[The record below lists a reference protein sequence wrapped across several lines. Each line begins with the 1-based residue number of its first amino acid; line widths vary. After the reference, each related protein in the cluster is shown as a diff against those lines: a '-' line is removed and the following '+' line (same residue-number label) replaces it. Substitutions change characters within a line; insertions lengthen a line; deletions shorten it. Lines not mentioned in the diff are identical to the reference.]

1 MHPPGGRG
9 DAISS
14 AMPEADLTGTPYSAA
29 MRAAALIAPLASA
42 GEGKIAR
49 SIRDRRFNRGRSR
62 LEDRSSARAGL
73 HERFSRGFRGQAA
86 GGLSAHGV
94 QAPEGWA
101 GAPGPVVSGEA
112 LIEGV
117 GAGGRVVRLIPG

>member
-14 AMPEADLTGTPYSAA
+14 ALPEADLTGTPYSAA

-49 SIRDRRFNRGRSR
+49 SIGIGDSTGVVPAWRIAVRPERVCTNGS
-62 LEDRSSARAGL
+62 RAGF
-73 HERFSRGFRGQAA
+73 EVKPP
-86 GGLSAHGV
+86 GG
-94 QAPEGWA
+94 
-101 GAPGPVVSGEA
+101 
-112 LIEGV
+112 
-117 GAGGRVVRLIPG
+117 